1 MNKAQAP
8 LHTNDKGHPIFWRD
22 GSGGLSDWKEKVAVG
37 DLVYAFSDRRDTKI
51 VGMITTLL
59 CGGCPS
65 DDSAVVKW
73 FSHDCRMGSLQ
84 YFYNLYPIELRRGQC

>member
-1 MNKAQAP
+1 MNKAP

-22 GSGGLSDWKEKVAVG
+22 GSGGLSDWKQEVVVG

-73 FSHDCRMGSLQ
+73 FSHDNKLGSLQ
-84 YFYNLYPIELRRGQC
+84 YLYNLYPIELRRGQC